1 MSLGDIALYVG
12 LVVCAC
18 AFLAVLVSVAI
29 WPEIFE
35 RDDDA

>member
-29 WPEIFE
+29 WSELFDA
-35 RDDDA
+35 DDK

>member
-12 LVVCAC
+12 LVACAC

-29 WPEIFE
+29 WSELFDP
-35 RDDDA
+35 DDT

>member
-29 WPEIFE
+29 WHDVFGP
-35 RDDDA
+35 DDK

>member
-1 MSLGDIALYVG
+1 LSLGDIALYAG

-29 WPEIFE
+29 WHDVFKP
-35 RDDDA
+35 DDE